1 MIISLGYRVKSRV
14 ATHFRRWATERLK
27 EYLIKGF
34 AMDDKRLK
42 EMGSGGYWYELLNR
56 IRDIRSSEKVLYR
69 QVLDLYATS
78 VDYDPKADESIRFFK
93 IVQNKLLWA
102 ISSQTAAELV
112 ARRADARLPMM
123 GMTSCDK
130 SDPRRIT
137 KADAA
142 TAKNYLTEDE
152 MKDLGLLVEQYLAFA
167 ESQARRQVPMY
178 MADWIKKLNDILV
191 INGRELL
198 EHAGQIS
205 RKVAESIAAQQLD
218 AYKGRLREEERRASL
233 AELEADLQAAAKK
246 QS

>member
-1 MIISLGYRVKSRV
+1 MAEKSV
-14 ATHFRRWATERLK
+14 ITNIE
-27 EYLIKGF
+27 
-34 AMDDKRLK
+34 
-42 EMGSGGYWYELLNR
+42 NR
-56 IRDIRSSEKVLYR
+56 IRQLMDDHKRLSDQCAELTAQRDNLKAENRTLQERIREIRLSKRVFYQKVKDIYT
-69 QVLDLYATS
+69 TS
-78 VDYDPKADESIRFFK
+78 IDYDPKAEKTVEFFK

-102 ISSQTAAELV
+102 ISSQTAAELI
-112 ARRADARLPMM
+112 AHRADARLPMM

-218 AYKGRLREEERRASL
+218 AYKGRLREKERRASL

-246 QS
+246 QP